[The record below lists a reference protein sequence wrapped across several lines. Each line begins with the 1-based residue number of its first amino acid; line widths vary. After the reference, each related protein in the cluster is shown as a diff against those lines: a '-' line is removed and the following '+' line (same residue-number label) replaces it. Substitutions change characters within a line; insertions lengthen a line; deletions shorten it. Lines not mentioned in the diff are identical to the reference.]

1 MQHPQEQRRRRIN
14 ENGGYIPRD
23 VPQGAPPTPMPGMPP
38 VPNAHNGNMPPNN
51 ANGGIPPFTFNAQ
64 ANSPNGSNSSN
75 DNLPSPWGNPD
86 VKTFTTCLNTVDML
100 NGLNWLQFKFKL
112 TILAEANGLAQFL
125 YQPPQGHPYP
135 TTTILQQE
143 YRRYSTAMFNGVYS
157 RSSPSIQHE
166 LRPLVGTPTPATN
179 AWHFLT
185 SKYEAIDIRLQLQLQ
200 EQLLGLR
207 LDNGKADK
215 YLSKARELRDR
226 MITAQLPVTSSHFNG
241 YLLHGLPDSW
251 ESFKS
256 SIKLQ
261 LHTLSEDH
269 LGNLIL
275 QEDRDRTYKRT
286 TSDSYRSTSEAMLA
300 TKSSCDV
307 CGKDGH
313 VRAQCFF
320 EPPYYCPRCKEKGHK
335 PTECPK
341 RNTRNNNANNNFKGN
356 NRSRNNNHNKN
367 KTYAQEASMHMETML
382 HMEYGEHALAT
393 KKMHG
398 PSTSNPHE
406 WIVDSG
412 CTKHMTPYVIQLN
425 NYERL
430 VPPIPVMT
438 GSREVIYAIGIGDA
452 PVLTNTNTPITLR
465 KVLHVPKLMY
475 PLMSV
480 VQIVKNHGD
489 VLTKK
494 HTIQV
499 RRNDKLI
506 LTAPHK
512 RGLFR
517 TILRVRPTFDPH
529 FVNHVQEPLSPKGY
543 TSLSME
549 QDKDAFILAW
559 HKKLGHA
566 SHGAMQIMVKHNMA
580 HGLPFKFVPKFK
592 CHDCEIAKLT
602 QQPYQLAQHLPST
615 EKLGLV
621 HTDICGPVPTSMEG
635 YRYFATLTD
644 DATRFKW
651 ILPLKTK
658 GEVITKIIEWLPYA
672 ERQSGAKMKAI
683 RSDHGMEFKSSTLE
697 NFLKE
702 RGIEHQFSIVYHPP
716 QNGVA
721 ERTNRTL
728 VERTRAM
735 LLTARMPTKY
745 WKHAMEYAL
754 WLINRSPSKA
764 LEDKRMSPYE
774 AWHGKKANL
783 AGVHTFGC
791 KVNGF
796 IPKALR
802 DNKFSPSGQPL
813 VFLGM
818 SDNHKGWVLYNPIR
832 RTYEVV
838 RTAKFH
844 DDVMHFPIPPSN
856 QVDSMDGYTFDVED
870 TLPPE
875 PCDDV
880 FPSMESNTKTP
891 IHEGEEKLL
900 NEGTTNVD
908 HLDLTEGLETMV
920 EEEEEPPP
928 RRSSRLTKPLTS
940 PSPSKGEKW
949 IPNLPPGEE
958 DVSPTYFRDL
968 LGAQMPSLNQETE
981 NEFSALTITT
991 SDHTSEVIYDQFA
1004 TSLKALITTTKTLPK
1019 EPSTVKE
1026 ALNGPHANDWKKAM
1040 DAEMATLTER
1050 GTWELVELPK
1060 GQRPVGV
1067 KWVFK
1072 VKTNA
1077 DGSIE
1082 RFKARL
1088 VAKGFTQVHM
1098 QDYFET
1104 YAPVSDYTTARLLLA
1119 VVAVKQLHLVQLD
1132 VKNAFL
1138 YGGMDATVFMKQP
1151 EGYDDG
1157 SHRACKL
1164 IKSLYGL
1171 KQSPRMWYQRLS
1183 DALTRI
1189 GFRKSIHDHALFMRT
1204 NNKNECTTWCLV
1216 YVDDILMASSMKEE
1230 IHKCITQLQKEFT
1243 LTIVEKLTQF
1253 LGMNLNYDM
1262 NKGEL
1267 SLKADKYIE
1276 KLESKFHVTTTKR
1289 CLTPLFTPPL
1299 EDPSREP
1306 IVTEF
1311 YYQSRVGSLIYAA
1324 TCCRPD
1330 IQFPVNFVSQGNQTR
1345 NEAMVKTVD
1354 RILAYVVQTKS
1365 VGLTYGGP
1373 NTDLILKGYSDASFG
1388 ANAKNEDQRSSYGWI
1403 FVLGGCAISWV
1414 AKRHSTTS
1422 LSTAEAE
1429 LMAAKEAI
1437 AQATHLRALLED
1449 VETPQ
1454 RDATTIYIDSQA
1466 AYQASIGEGF
1476 SKRLKHVNVALQ
1488 WVREMIINNTMTLE
1502 LIRTTEQAA
1511 DFLTK
1516 ALPREQH
1523 ETCCRKVG
1531 LHLTD
1536 AREDKDSRSKAQGG
1550 MLETKGI
1557 KE

>member
-1 MQHPQEQRRRRIN
+1 MRNEEREDSPEGNHRHRREDPPEERQEQDRAASPETTSSEDRATWNFLEGAEDFDDDSEEQYAPRSSLRSSSSSDNTCVVSEAPRSTVFERLKRKAPDFDNSPAAKKQPRQEDCLRRIRSALHCRLYRPKSIWDY
-14 ENGGYIPRD
+14 ETKTPWVSSIPAYFERR
-23 VPQGAPPTPMPGMPP
+23 A
-38 VPNAHNGNMPPNN
+38 
-51 ANGGIPPFTFNAQ
+51 FRE
-64 ANSPNGSNSSN
+64 
-75 DNLPSPWGNPD
+75 W
-86 VKTFTTCLNTVDML
+86 
-100 NGLNWLQFKFKL
+100 
-112 TILAEANGLAQFL
+112 EE
-125 YQPPQGHPYP
+125 QGHPYP

-143 YRRYSTAMFNGVYS
+143 YRRYSTAMSNGVYS

-341 RNTRNNNANNNFKGN
+341 RNTRNNNATNNFKGN

-430 VPPIPVMT
+430 VMT
-438 GSREVIYAIGIGDA
+438 GSREVIYAVGIGDA

-512 RGLFR
+512 CGLFR

-529 FVNHVQEPLSPKGY
+529 VVNHVQEPLSPKGH

-580 HGLPFKFVPKFK
+580 HGLPFKFVPKFT

-644 DATRFKW
+644 DATCFKW

-745 WKHAMEYAL
+745 
-754 WLINRSPSKA
+754 
-764 LEDKRMSPYE
+764 
-774 AWHGKKANL
+774 
-783 AGVHTFGC
+783 
-791 KVNGF
+791 
-796 IPKALR
+796 
-802 DNKFSPSGQPL
+802 
-813 VFLGM
+813 
-818 SDNHKGWVLYNPIR
+818 
-832 RTYEVV
+832 
-838 RTAKFH
+838 
-844 DDVMHFPIPPSN
+844 
-856 QVDSMDGYTFDVED
+856 
-870 TLPPE
+870 
-875 PCDDV
+875 
-880 FPSMESNTKTP
+880 
-891 IHEGEEKLL
+891 
-900 NEGTTNVD
+900 
-908 HLDLTEGLETMV
+908 
-920 EEEEEPPP
+920 
-928 RRSSRLTKPLTS
+928 
-940 PSPSKGEKW
+940 
-949 IPNLPPGEE
+949 
-958 DVSPTYFRDL
+958 
-968 LGAQMPSLNQETE
+968 
-981 NEFSALTITT
+981 
-991 SDHTSEVIYDQFA
+991 
-1004 TSLKALITTTKTLPK
+1004 
-1019 EPSTVKE
+1019 
-1026 ALNGPHANDWKKAM
+1026 
-1040 DAEMATLTER
+1040 
-1050 GTWELVELPK
+1050 
-1060 GQRPVGV
+1060 
-1067 KWVFK
+1067 
-1072 VKTNA
+1072 
-1077 DGSIE
+1077 
-1082 RFKARL
+1082 
-1088 VAKGFTQVHM
+1088 
-1098 QDYFET
+1098 
-1104 YAPVSDYTTARLLLA
+1104 
-1119 VVAVKQLHLVQLD
+1119 
-1132 VKNAFL
+1132 
-1138 YGGMDATVFMKQP
+1138 
-1151 EGYDDG
+1151 
-1157 SHRACKL
+1157 
-1164 IKSLYGL
+1164 
-1171 KQSPRMWYQRLS
+1171 
-1183 DALTRI
+1183 
-1189 GFRKSIHDHALFMRT
+1189 
-1204 NNKNECTTWCLV
+1204 
-1216 YVDDILMASSMKEE
+1216 
-1230 IHKCITQLQKEFT
+1230 
-1243 LTIVEKLTQF
+1243 
-1253 LGMNLNYDM
+1253 
-1262 NKGEL
+1262 
-1267 SLKADKYIE
+1267 
-1276 KLESKFHVTTTKR
+1276 
-1289 CLTPLFTPPL
+1289 
-1299 EDPSREP
+1299 
-1306 IVTEF
+1306 
-1311 YYQSRVGSLIYAA
+1311 
-1324 TCCRPD
+1324 
-1330 IQFPVNFVSQGNQTR
+1330 
-1345 NEAMVKTVD
+1345 
-1354 RILAYVVQTKS
+1354 
-1365 VGLTYGGP
+1365 
-1373 NTDLILKGYSDASFG
+1373 
-1388 ANAKNEDQRSSYGWI
+1388 
-1403 FVLGGCAISWV
+1403 
-1414 AKRHSTTS
+1414 
-1422 LSTAEAE
+1422 
-1429 LMAAKEAI
+1429 
-1437 AQATHLRALLED
+1437 
-1449 VETPQ
+1449 
-1454 RDATTIYIDSQA
+1454 
-1466 AYQASIGEGF
+1466 
-1476 SKRLKHVNVALQ
+1476 
-1488 WVREMIINNTMTLE
+1488 
-1502 LIRTTEQAA
+1502 
-1511 DFLTK
+1511 
-1516 ALPREQH
+1516 
-1523 ETCCRKVG
+1523 
-1531 LHLTD
+1531 
-1536 AREDKDSRSKAQGG
+1536 
-1550 MLETKGI
+1550 
-1557 KE
+1557 